1 MHIKIRRN
9 EIKLIIKKMKTI
21 KRSILLIMLIFLA
34 TSCVTTI
41 KFPISTVEP
50 AAEITAKI
58 TKDNQSNYVIQ
69 LTANFLA
76 SVERLTPPKSTYVV
90 WIVTKENGIKNIG
103 LLNSENAK
111 KINFKTLSAFEPY
124 EIFITAE
131 DDGTVSA
138 PSGIEISRV
147 VLKSY

>member
-1 MHIKIRRN
+1 
-9 EIKLIIKKMKTI
+9 MKTI
-21 KRSILLIMLIFLA
+21 KRSIFLLILIFLV

-41 KFPISTVEP
+41 KFPISTIEP
-50 AAEITAKI
+50 AAEITTKI

-69 LTANFLA
+69 ITANYLA
-76 SVERLTPPKSTYVV
+76 SVERLSPPKSTYVV

-103 LLNSENAK
+103 LLKSENAK
-111 KINFKTLSAFEPY
+111 KINFKTLSAFEPF

-147 VLKSY
+147 VLKSF

>member
-1 MHIKIRRN
+1 MKTTNRN
-9 EIKLIIKKMKTI
+9 SLLII
-21 KRSILLIMLIFLA
+21 LIFLA
-34 TSCVTTI
+34 TSCVTTV
-41 KFPISTVEP
+41 KFPISTIEP

-58 TKDNQSNYVIQ
+58 NKDNQNNYIIQ
-69 LTANFLA
+69 ITANYMA
-76 SVERLTPPKSTYVV
+76 SVERLSPPKSTYVV

-103 LLNSENAK
+103 LLKSENAK

-131 DDGTVSA
+131 DEGTISS

>member
-1 MHIKIRRN
+1 MKTTNRN
-9 EIKLIIKKMKTI
+9 SLLII
-21 KRSILLIMLIFLA
+21 LIFLA
-34 TSCVTTI
+34 TSCVTTV

-50 AAEITAKI
+50 AAEITTKI

-69 LTANFLA
+69 ITANYLA
-76 SVERLTPPKSTYVV
+76 SVERLSPPKSTYVI

-103 LLNSENAK
+103 LLKSENAK

-131 DDGTVSA
+131 DEGTISS

>member
-1 MHIKIRRN
+1 MKTTNRN
-9 EIKLIIKKMKTI
+9 FLLII
-21 KRSILLIMLIFLA
+21 LIFLA
-34 TSCVTTI
+34 TSCVTTV
-41 KFPISTVEP
+41 KFPISTIEP

-58 TKDNQSNYVIQ
+58 NKDNQNNYVIQ
-69 LTANFLA
+69 ITANYLA

-103 LLNSENAK
+103 LLKSENAK

-131 DDGTVSA
+131 DEGTISR
-138 PSGIEISRV
+138 PSGIEITRV
-147 VLKSY
+147 VLKSYY